1 MTIAQF
7 QAFLKDCY
15 RGDNRWQLPPGPLA
29 GLPADGYPPPKHRA
43 RHGNHPADSVN
54 WWDATA
60 FCYWLGARLGYDEQA
75 LRLPTEFEWQRAAI
89 GGDPRLGE
97 PKRIYPWGV
106 DWEPQREPWRAN
118 TSESELNR
126 STAVGLYP
134 LGASPAGALDM
145 AGTLWEWCLN
155 AFEDPDDT
163 GFPQGD
169 LDRRVLRG
177 GSWGGD
183 RDFARSAFRF
193 GGGPDYRNDDVGF
206 RVLCSSPIF
215 GH

>member
-1 MTIAQF
+1 MAT
-7 QAFLKDCY
+7 
-15 RGDNRWQLPPGPLA
+15 RH
-29 GLPADGYPPPKHRA
+29 PKHRA

-75 LRLPTEFEWQRAAI
+75 LGLQTEFEWQRAAI

-97 PKRIYPWGV
+97 PKRSYPWGSTGNRRRALAR
-106 DWEPQREPWRAN
+106 QHMREQAR
-118 TSESELNR
+118 R

-134 LGASPAGALDM
+134 LGASPAGVLDM

-155 AFEDPDDT
+155 AFEVP
-163 GFPQGD
+163 GVPFPGRR

-177 GSWGGD
+177 GSWTAVRTSRARPSAAGTPRIN
-183 RDFARSAFRF
+183 RDVIF
-193 GGGPDYRNDDVGF
+193 GF